1 MEFMDARWEARDGE
15 MEDGEMG
22 VLSRILEAQ
31 VVGVES
37 FVHILSFKAI
47 VFPEI
52 GDKVGQV
59 PVVGVVGV
67 VA

>member
-1 MEFMDARWEARDGE
+1 MGGKGWRDGE
-15 MEDGEMG
+15 MERWG

-31 VVGVES
+31 VVGMES
-37 FVHILSFKAI
+37 FVHMLSFKAI
-47 VFPEI
+47 VFPES

-59 PVVGVVGV
+59 PVVSV